1 MSTEEVYNDS
11 MQTLMTWD
19 EVQDAIRSR
28 ARQMPRGWQA
38 QFAKKYD
45 IPRQQV
51 NDMVAGRKL
60 ITHVYLQ
67 RFLDELKLELQLEDK
82 K

>member
-1 MSTEEVYNDS
+1 MK
-11 MQTLMTWD
+11 TLMTWD
-19 EVQDAIRSR
+19 EVQQAIRDK
-28 ARQMPRGWQA
+28 AKQMPRGWQVR
-38 QFAKKYD
+38 FADRYG

-67 RFLDELKLELQLEDK
+67 RFLDDLGLELQLEDK

>member
-1 MSTEEVYNDS
+1 MSTMRVYNVT

-19 EVQDAIRSR
+19 EVQEAIRSR
-28 ARQMPRGWQA
+28 AKQMPYGWQA
-38 QFAKKYD
+38 QFARKYD

>member
-1 MSTEEVYNDS
+1 

-19 EVQDAIRSR
+19 EVQDTIRSR
-28 ARQMPRGWQA
+28 ARQMPRGWQT
-38 QFAKKYD
+38 QFARKHD

-67 RFLDELKLELQLEDK
+67 RFLDELKLEFQLEERK
-82 K
+82 

>member
-1 MSTEEVYNDS
+1 MSTVRVYNAN

-38 QFAKKYD
+38 SFAKKYD

-67 RFLDELKLELQLEDK
+67 RFLDELGLELQLEDK